1 MTYMTQNKE
10 IYLDNAAT
18 TYCNGEVFYAMQ
30 SYFITNYGN
39 PNSLHEIGYIARKAI
54 NEARVNVAKIINA
67 DPDEIYFTSSA
78 TEANN
83 WAIKGIVSASPI
95 KRILISAIEH
105 PSVTETARW
114 LTEKGVEVEYIKVDE
129 NGIISIPDLLSKLS
143 KPTCLVSVMTANNEV
158 GTVQY
163 INTIANICSQNNVY
177 FHTDASQALE
187 SVSIN
192 VKEMDITSLAI
203 SGHKIYGPKGVGA
216 IYIKRGTRL
225 DAFIHGGYQ
234 ENGMRA
240 GTYNLPAIVGLGK
253 AVEICMRD
261 SSTNNARIKKL
272 RDYFIT
278 EVEKNISGVKLNG
291 HRNQRLNNN
300 VNFSFQGVSGES
312 VVALL
317 DFEGI
322 RVSTGTASCS
332 EKMTRSHVLQA
343 MNVNDDYING
353 AVRFTLGRATTKE
366 DLDYTVNA
374 LVNVIKKLRSISP
387 ISVKAEVTENV

>member
-1 MTYMTQNKE
+1 MALNRE

-30 SYFITNYGN
+30 SYFLTNYGN
-39 PNSLHEIGYIARKAI
+39 PNSLHQIGYTARKAI
-54 NEARVNVAKIINA
+54 QEARVNVAKIINA

-95 KRILISAIEH
+95 KRILISSIEH

-114 LTEKGVEVEYIKVDE
+114 LTEQGVEVEYVKVDE
-129 NGIISIPDLLSKLS
+129 NGIISIPDLLSKLA

-192 VKEMDITSLAI
+192 VKEMDITSLAL
-203 SGHKIYGPKGVGA
+203 SAHKIYGPKGVGA
-216 IYIKRGTRL
+216 LYIKRGTKIDNL
-225 DAFIHGGYQ
+225 IHGGYQ
-234 ENGMRA
+234 ESGMRA

-253 AVEICMRD
+253 AAEICVRD
-261 SSTNNARIKKL
+261 TNINNARMKKL
-272 RDYFIT
+272 RDYFIK
-278 EVEKNISGVKLNG
+278 EVETRITGVKLNG
-291 HRNQRLNNN
+291 HRNQRLSNNI
-300 VNFSFQGVSGES
+300 NFSFQAVSGES
-312 VVALL
+312 VVAML
-317 DFEGI
+317 DAEGI

-332 EKMTRSHVLQA
+332 EKFSRSYVLQA
-343 MNVNDDYING
+343 MNVSDDYING
-353 AVRFTLGRATTKE
+353 AVRFTLGRATSKE
-366 DLDYTVNA
+366 DLDYTVNV

-387 ISVKAEVTENV
+387 ISVKTEVAENV

>member
-1 MTYMTQNKE
+1 MALNRE

-30 SYFITNYGN
+30 SYFLTNYGN
-39 PNSLHEIGYIARKAI
+39 PNSLHQIGYTARKAI
-54 NEARVNVAKIINA
+54 QEARVNVAKIINA

-95 KRILISAIEH
+95 KRILISSIEH

-114 LTEKGVEVEYIKVDE
+114 LTEQGVEVEYVKVDE
-129 NGIISIPDLLSKLS
+129 NGIISIPDLLSKLA

-187 SVSIN
+187 SVGIN
-192 VKEMDITSLAI
+192 VKEMDITSLAL
-203 SGHKIYGPKGVGA
+203 SAHKIYGPKGVGA
-216 IYIKRGTRL
+216 LYIKRGTKIDNL
-225 DAFIHGGYQ
+225 IHGGYQ

-253 AVEICMRD
+253 AAEICVRD
-261 SSTNNARIKKL
+261 TNINNARMKKL
-272 RDYFIT
+272 RDYFIK
-278 EVEKNISGVKLNG
+278 EVETRITGVKLNG
-291 HRNQRLNNN
+291 HRNQRLSNNI
-300 VNFSFQGVSGES
+300 NFSFQAVSGES
-312 VVALL
+312 VVAML
-317 DFEGI
+317 DAEGI

-332 EKMTRSHVLQA
+332 EKFSRSYVLQA
-343 MNVNDDYING
+343 MNVSDDYING
-353 AVRFTLGRATTKE
+353 AVRFTLGRATSKE
-366 DLDYTVNA
+366 DLDYTVNV

-387 ISVKAEVTENV
+387 ISVKTEVAENV